1 MDLTLYDCMGLF
13 SVSDSET
20 IILEADDVS
29 EERYE
34 LSNGWK
40 SFNQEC
46 KRQTWKYCQ
55 VSRIDVC
62 KGYIRFWIEV

>member
-1 MDLTLYDCMGLF
+1 MDLTVYDCMSLF

-20 IILEADDVS
+20 IILEADDMS

-40 SFNQEC
+40 SFSTDC

-55 VSRIDVC
+55 VSRIDVR